1 MTRATPVRL
10 GRMQTSDAAP
20 AADDDRTPSAP
31 GPARLLDRSAVR
43 LREDLAAGELSA
55 REVTEAALAAAQAHA
70 DLGAFALLDAEGA
83 RTRATE
89 LDAAHPRV
97 APRAVPG
104 PRTSPAPDDDGAPA
118 SLHGLPL
125 AYKDLIDVRGMP
137 TRFGSALLADAPP
150 AAQDDPLA
158 LRLRAAGT
166 VTLGKTTVPEFGL
179 DSYSENLVTAPAR
192 NPLDPTRTAGGSS
205 GGAAVA
211 VAAGILPFAPG
222 SDGGGSIRIPAA
234 ACGLVGLKPGRGE
247 LPMDEHADTVRNL
260 TVSGPL
266 AHTVEDAALL
276 YDVLLSPEGLP
287 GRVLPDLRRTVET
300 ARAGDAVDARR
311 IGVTTASPFA
321 PDLEISLARPALTA
335 LTKAAAAL
343 DAGGHAVEDL
353 SPHYGEDYH
362 RDFRTVWTAGLLR
375 APLPEDAEAHV
386 GAVAAHFLRTDRAA
400 GRAEIDDAAHR
411 LEEWARGVRAQFAAV
426 DVVMTPV
433 LATAPPPVG
442 HFLAMEPEANYE
454 AQCAFT
460 PYTSMVNVLGLPAVA
475 VPVLRDERGL
485 NWSVQLIGRP
495 GTSAPLLA
503 LAAHLELLLAG

>member
-43 LREDLAAGELSA
+43 LREDLAAGALSA

-83 RTRATE
+83 RTRAAE

-97 APRAVPG
+97 GPRAVPG
-104 PRTSPAPDDDGAPA
+104 PHTSPAPDDDGAPA

-158 LRLRAAGT
+158 LRLRGAGT

-205 GGAAVA
+205 GGAAAA

-247 LPMDEHADTVRNL
+247 LLMDEHADTVRNL

-300 ARAGDAVDARR
+300 ARAG
-311 IGVTTASPFA
+311 G
-321 PDLEISLARPALTA
+321 
-335 LTKAAAAL
+335 
-343 DAGGHAVEDL
+343 AVEAL
-353 SPHYGEDYH
+353 S
-362 RDFRTVWTAGLLR
+362 
-375 APLPEDAEAHV
+375 
-386 GAVAAHFLRTDRAA
+386 
-400 GRAEIDDAAHR
+400 
-411 LEEWARGVRAQFAAV
+411 
-426 DVVMTPV
+426 
-433 LATAPPPVG
+433 
-442 HFLAMEPEANYE
+442 
-454 AQCAFT
+454 
-460 PYTSMVNVLGLPAVA
+460 
-475 VPVLRDERGL
+475 
-485 NWSVQLIGRP
+485 LI
-495 GTSAPLLA
+495 
-503 LAAHLELLLAG
+503 HI